1 MNGSIGSK
9 SHNYVFD
16 IIKIVNNKL
25 KYIIIIMTNRDILV
39 IFDIDETILQF
50 INKKAY
56 HFWQET
62 TDEQKKMI
70 ADLEYIDN
78 PKKEQIIFF
87 RPKIK
92 DFLKLVKSNS
102 RIKIALW
109 TYSEREYAEDI
120 ANLIS
125 NHFDI
130 PKDTFVFTYGS
141 EDIDDDIPKSLMT
154 IWENPQYKNRFN
166 KFNTFLLDDRLGNLC
181 HKINKENSI
190 LVQAFAPFG
199 ETKAREK
206 TTDLLLQK
214 AIKDPM
220 FEILIEI
227 INNILIDIDGCSD
240 KEIKDACNIESV
252 FAVKNL
258 KRKKIDKYL
267 KDFTLESNYRC
278 SLITIG
284 DVANASSIHKGG
296 KTKKRKTKKRKTKK
310 RKTKKR
316 KTKKRKSKKYNYK
329 RLK

>member
-109 TYSEREYAEDI
+109 TYSER
-120 ANLIS
+120 
-125 NHFDI
+125 
-130 PKDTFVFTYGS
+130 
-141 EDIDDDIPKSLMT
+141 
-154 IWENPQYKNRFN
+154 
-166 KFNTFLLDDRLGNLC
+166 
-181 HKINKENSI
+181 
-190 LVQAFAPFG
+190 
-199 ETKAREK
+199 
-206 TTDLLLQK
+206 
-214 AIKDPM
+214 
-220 FEILIEI
+220 
-227 INNILIDIDGCSD
+227 
-240 KEIKDACNIESV
+240 
-252 FAVKNL
+252 
-258 KRKKIDKYL
+258 
-267 KDFTLESNYRC
+267 
-278 SLITIG
+278 
-284 DVANASSIHKGG
+284 
-296 KTKKRKTKKRKTKK
+296 
-310 RKTKKR
+310 
-316 KTKKRKSKKYNYK
+316 
-329 RLK
+329 

>member
-1 MNGSIGSK
+1 M
-9 SHNYVFD
+9 
-16 IIKIVNNKL
+16 
-25 KYIIIIMTNRDILV
+25 
-39 IFDIDETILQF
+39 
-50 INKKAY
+50 
-56 HFWQET
+56 
-62 TDEQKKMI
+62 
-70 ADLEYIDN
+70 
-78 PKKEQIIFF
+78 
-87 RPKIK
+87 
-92 DFLKLVKSNS
+92 VKSNP

-109 TYSEREYAEDI
+109 TYSEREYAKDI

-130 PKDTFVFTYGS
+130 LKHTFVFTYSS

-166 KFNTFLLDDRLGNLC
+166 KFNTFLLDDSLGNLC

-206 TTDLLLQK
+206 TSDLLLQK

-267 KDFTLESNYRC
+267 KDYTDC

-284 DVANASSIHKGG
+284 DVANSDTIDKGG
-296 KTKKRKTKKRKTKK
+296 YKKRKTKKRKTKK
-310 RKTKKR
+310 
-316 KTKKRKSKKYNYK
+316 
-329 RLK
+329 

>member
-1 MNGSIGSK
+1 
-9 SHNYVFD
+9 
-16 IIKIVNNKL
+16 
-25 KYIIIIMTNRDILV
+25 
-39 IFDIDETILQF
+39 
-50 INKKAY
+50 
-56 HFWQET
+56 
-62 TDEQKKMI
+62 
-70 ADLEYIDN
+70 
-78 PKKEQIIFF
+78 
-87 RPKIK
+87 
-92 DFLKLVKSNS
+92 
-102 RIKIALW
+102 
-109 TYSEREYAEDI
+109 
-120 ANLIS
+120 
-125 NHFDI
+125 
-130 PKDTFVFTYGS
+130 
-141 EDIDDDIPKSLMT
+141 MT

-316 KTKKRKSKKYNYK
+316 KSKKYNYK